1 MTDLWVSQTAPFS
14 LLLERP
20 WQRGNL
26 VSIDEREEGTYL
38 IFKDRETK
46 LPRFELLAV
55 PHESPD
61 ASVNLNQYRTFAFFK
76 EMETDAPKNSKER
89 LDSSAFSILGRR
101 KNIRRGR
108 GQCTSEDGSG
118 PNLTEEQDFHR
129 GEGEKTPIN
138 RYKSSG
144 EAPER
149 LVGPRVTPLRLSAM
163 ALSRPVVE
171 PMLLRDNSQGPF
183 GPREEIQYLRRQQT
197 RPPPMP
203 VVSLNATG
211 PIAAIE
217 DLIARQ
223 WTDWEQRRP
232 LQVRPTFSVSPNA
245 EYFGR
250 RELANGQVVHQSL
263 AINVLHVFPA
273 DESGV
278 PYTLACH
285 EFTVHLAAPTNPSNI
300 WRLECPYPTEGRLQE
315 AVANMVPRG
324 IDLGFDLAFPTH
336 ATSTAPDMLPLME
349 RLRLNQTSNEEDAAV
364 ETLYGQQDTSVNPR
378 DTVVRSPLA
387 AATGRRT
394 SGYSTEMHDRR
405 AIALATENESW
416 FGSDGGSMPE
426 LCSEPESVDLG
437 LCPFCLGGVHATV
450 FDCPLYVP
458 RLSDNEVVAVHALN
472 SLASGGNIVTIW
484 IKFNVDVYLLGDF
497 PAFSE
502 LSPEMRRALDNT
514 RGPLQTE
521 WVAPVALR
529 PQETTAAIR
538 EILEKFT
545 TEYDEERAREMASEE
560 ALAKELEEGLLQAR
574 NTATDRTRAD
584 TPFPHI
590 PAAVASTH
598 DRTNE
603 PSHTALL
610 DPPVFH
616 RRGRV
621 VDRELWSSSSPSQ
634 SGSSTSSDS
643 YENINSATFLHP
655 TTAHERIPTLSP
667 GGWSPAVTEWSVETP
682 DFMFNP
688 TWVIDEAVARALNAE
703 AAAPP
708 TTASTASS
716 TNTTTSSNGDD
727 EPGLHAPFHHLP
739 QFTFQPGN
747 PEDLQLALYF
757 WLYDGALKQLDAR
770 CFEDDFGSEPAEKAL
785 RILHGPLHRFIDYT
799 AMAAEGVHNLQDA
812 APHRP
817 YPLSPISERDAPSDD
832 SWSHVR
838 SPTSLDFSLPTYAPT
853 HPAHSITTSALPPLV
868 AFSGYVP
875 IENNHS
881 AEPLESSSESEGG
894 GEAVQI
900 GEGIDSTRTG
910 VGIDLRRL
918 PDGVSSPAVDRKR
931 KNPEGDADGEFQ
943 QGRRQ
948 RTFAA
953 AARAVAAATPEDI
966 RKSVGDYGIDETS
979 FPDKY
984 LLHHPLLHD
993 LEAAKIQTLW
1003 TVLQRQG
1010 RERLANNLHE
1020 LLSIQIRN
1028 DIADTHLF
1036 DAAHLDEC
1044 YPEQDARY
1052 WDLLREPHVTPT
1064 TRAEFATRMG
1074 FSDSDSDDSD
1084 DDEMHLEYPDSEY
1097 RSTDEEGEA
1106 PVRQWIHAA
1115 PNYYP
1120 RGPPYVT
1127 RSGALVAGRGGIPH
1141 SL

>member
-1 MTDLWVSQTAPFS
+1 
-14 LLLERP
+14 
-20 WQRGNL
+20 
-26 VSIDEREEGTYL
+26 
-38 IFKDRETK
+38 
-46 LPRFELLAV
+46 
-55 PHESPD
+55 
-61 ASVNLNQYRTFAFFK
+61 
-76 EMETDAPKNSKER
+76 
-89 LDSSAFSILGRR
+89 
-101 KNIRRGR
+101 
-108 GQCTSEDGSG
+108 
-118 PNLTEEQDFHR
+118 
-129 GEGEKTPIN
+129 
-138 RYKSSG
+138 
-144 EAPER
+144 
-149 LVGPRVTPLRLSAM
+149 
-163 ALSRPVVE
+163 
-171 PMLLRDNSQGPF
+171 
-183 GPREEIQYLRRQQT
+183 
-197 RPPPMP
+197 
-203 VVSLNATG
+203 
-211 PIAAIE
+211 
-217 DLIARQ
+217 
-223 WTDWEQRRP
+223 
-232 LQVRPTFSVSPNA
+232 
-245 EYFGR
+245 
-250 RELANGQVVHQSL
+250 
-263 AINVLHVFPA
+263 
-273 DESGV
+273 
-278 PYTLACH
+278 
-285 EFTVHLAAPTNPSNI
+285 
-300 WRLECPYPTEGRLQE
+300 
-315 AVANMVPRG
+315 MVPRG

-405 AIALATENESW
+405 AIALATENESL

-426 LCSEPESVDLG
+426 Y
-437 LCPFCLGGVHATV
+437 A
-450 FDCPLYVP
+450 
-458 RLSDNEVVAVHALN
+458 A
-472 SLASGGNIVTIW
+472 SLR
-484 IKFNVDVYLLGDF
+484 DF

-643 YENINSATFLHP
+643 YENINQ
-655 TTAHERIPTLSP
+655 RR
-667 GGWSPAVTEWSVETP
+667 WSPAVTEWSVETP

-716 TNTTTSSNGDD
+716 TNATTSSNETTSPGFMRHSTAFHSLLFSQ
-727 EPGLHAPFHHLP
+727 EPRGSS
-739 QFTFQPGN
+739 
-747 PEDLQLALYF
+747 
-757 WLYDGALKQLDAR
+757 LDAR
-770 CFEDDFGSEPAEKAL
+770 RFEDDFGSEPAEKAL

-853 HPAHSITTSALPPLV
+853 HPAHSITTSALPPLWRFPFRV
-868 AFSGYVP
+868 RR
-875 IENNHS
+875 
-881 AEPLESSSESEGG
+881 G

-931 KNPEGDADGEFQ
+931 KNPEGDTDGEFQ

-948 RTFAA
+948 RTFGKFRGEDLWKNVVENETLKAA

-966 RKSVGDYGIDETS
+966 RYFGGIRLAILAMSHFLEEVCWRLYGIDETS

-1020 LLSIQIRN
+1020 LLSIRIRN

-1120 RGPPYVT
+1120 RGLPTSPVLA
-1127 RSGALVAGRGGIPH
+1127 RSLPARRHPALALKARLYLFRSPR
-1141 SL
+1141 

>member
-14 LLLERP
+14 LLLGRP

-118 PNLTEEQDFHR
+118 PNLTEEQ
-129 GEGEKTPIN
+129 
-138 RYKSSG
+138 
-144 EAPER
+144 
-149 LVGPRVTPLRLSAM
+149 
-163 ALSRPVVE
+163 
-171 PMLLRDNSQGPF
+171 
-183 GPREEIQYLRRQQT
+183 T

-250 RELANGQVVHQSL
+250 RELANGQVVHRSL
-263 AINVLHVFPA
+263 ATNVLRVFPA

-405 AIALATENESW
+405 AIALATENESL

-472 SLASGGNIVTIW
+472 SLAS
-484 IKFNVDVYLLGDF
+484 GDF

-716 TNTTTSSNGDD
+716 TNATTSSNGDD
-727 EPGLHAPFHHLP
+727 EPGLHAPFHRLP

-770 CFEDDFGSEPAEKAL
+770 RFEDDFGSEPAEKAL

-948 RTFAA
+948 RTFGKFRGEDLWKNVVENETLKAA

-966 RKSVGDYGIDETS
+966 RYFGGIRLAILAMSHFLEEVCWRLYGIDETS

-1020 LLSIQIRN
+1020 LLSIRIRN